1 MILQRGILIFPCD
14 FPKWGVKLWEQHHGR
29 GFLAHKKYRIT
40 YQKKLYVT
48 KILETLFCLVREY
61 SRYNN
66 AVFKQALNSQKNSV
80 IKIKVTWA
88 YNNNVI

>member
-1 MILQRGILIFPCD
+1 M
-14 FPKWGVKLWEQHHGR
+14 
-29 GFLAHKKYRIT
+29 
-40 YQKKLYVT
+40 T

-61 SRYNN
+61 SRNNN

-80 IKIKVTWA
+80 IKRKIAWA